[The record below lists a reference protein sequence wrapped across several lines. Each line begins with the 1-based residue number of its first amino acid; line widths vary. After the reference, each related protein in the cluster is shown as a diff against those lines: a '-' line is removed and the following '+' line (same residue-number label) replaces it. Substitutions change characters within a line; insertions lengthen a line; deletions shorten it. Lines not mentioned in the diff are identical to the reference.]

1 MQLTGKQV
9 LDAEPSVVWKLLM
22 DTETLAKIVPGIS
35 KLESNGENSF
45 RSVIIIKLGPVNGSF
60 TGNLQLE
67 DIIEQKSFTLKV
79 QQNSSIGN
87 ANSVVKIELTPI
99 GDNQTE
105 LKFDGDAKLSG
116 LLASM
121 GQRVTSGVSN
131 TLTKQFFSN
140 LERNCIVSSCLNP
153 KIRD

>member
-35 KLESNGENSF
+35 KLERTGENSF
-45 RSVIIIKLGPVNGSF
+45 KSVITIKLGPVSGSF
-60 TGNLQLE
+60 SGNLQLE
-67 DIIEQKSFTLKV
+67 DIIEQKTFTLKV

-87 ANSVVKIELTPI
+87 ANSVVKIELTPM
-99 GDNQTE
+99 GNNQTE

-121 GQRVTSGVSN
+121 GQRVASGVAN

-140 LERNCIVSSCLNP
+140 LEKEIASLTSV
-153 KIRD
+153 